1 MPEDSVEHLSLRGAT
16 SSTLHD
22 WHEAVAGVLRKSG
35 RLAEDADASLAPE
48 KLTKRTTD
56 GIAIAPL
63 AGTEVARQ
71 LAAGPTGADA
81 VRGAAQP
88 ERSPG
93 DVPTWDLR
101 TYVTH
106 AGQSITQALEGGA
119 GSVWI
124 STRAGAVADL
134 SKALEGV
141 LLDVAPVVLDSAA
154 PLQDGEQLVALSDA
168 KLHFATNLGID
179 PIGEQLLTGSPNSVD
194 VGEAAR
200 FAQQHGI
207 RAFVIDASIV
217 HDAGAGEVLELAY
230 AAAAGVDLL
239 RALDAAG
246 IAAADA
252 AGLIEFRF
260 AATDQQFTTIAKLR
274 AARAVWARVCQVLS
288 ISDDVQ
294 RQHAVTSGRMMTQ
307 FDPFTNL
314 LRTTVAT
321 FAAAVGGADAIT
333 VQTYDSALGASDEFG
348 HRMALNISN
357 LLVHESHVGQVTD
370 PAGGA
375 GSIEQ
380 LTDDLARAAWARF
393 TQIDGAGVQSF
404 VTEQL
409 ADELAE
415 AVRVRGEAIAKRKQ
429 PITGVSEFPQAAE
442 QLLER
447 VPAYHRFNPGG
458 LLRPVRDADE
468 FEKLRHNPASTP
480 VFLWPV
486 GNLASTTARA
496 TFADNLLN
504 AGGIPVVTGTAGA
517 SFDEL
522 KAEYDAAGAGAA
534 CLVGS
539 DSGYSE
545 AGPALVEQLRA
556 AGISHVA
563 VAGKPVPEL
572 DGKVDD
578 SIAVGQN
585 VLDFLNRTR
594 SVLEG
599 TR

>member
-48 KLTKRTTD
+48 KLTRRTTD

-63 AGTEVARQ
+63 AGSDVGRA
-71 LAAGPTGADA
+71 LAAGPAGADA

-101 TYVTH
+101 ANVTH
-106 AGQSITQALEGGA
+106 AGQSITKALEGGA

-154 PLQDGEQLVALSDA
+154 PLQDGEQLATLSGG
-168 KLHFATNLGID
+168 KLHPATNLGID
-179 PIGEQLLTGSPNSVD
+179 PIGEQLLTGSPSSVELGD
-194 VGEAAR
+194 AAR
-200 FAQQHGI
+200 FAQQHSI

-230 AAAAGVDLL
+230 AAAAAVDLL

-246 IAAADA
+246 ISATDA
-252 AGLIEFRF
+252 AGLIEFRY

-294 RQHAVTSGRMMTQ
+294 RQHAVTSGRMMSQ

-333 VQTYDSALGASDEFG
+333 VQTYDSALGTSDEFG

-357 LLVHESHVGQVTD
+357 LLVHESHIGQVTD

-380 LTDDLARAAWARF
+380 LTDDLARAAWVRF
-393 TQIDGAGVQSF
+393 TQIDRTGVQSF
-404 VTEQL
+404 VDGQL
-409 ADELAE
+409 SDELAE

-429 PITGVSEFPQAAE
+429 PITGISEFPQAGE

-447 VPAYHRFNPGG
+447 VPAYSRFNPGG
-458 LLRPVRDADE
+458 VLNPVRDSDE
-468 FEKLRHNPASTP
+468 FEKLRHNPTTTP

-486 GNLASTTARA
+486 GSLASTTARA

-504 AGGIPVVTGTAGA
+504 AGGIAVVTGTAGR

-522 KAEYDAAGAGAA
+522 KAEYDAAGAGAV

-539 DSGYSE
+539 DPGYSE
-545 AGPALVEQLRA
+545 AGAALVEQLRA